1 MPEGEFQLQYPLRQ
15 HFLSGS
21 TVQWELWGALGG
33 QVQQKL
39 HEGSLWPTF
48 I

>member
-1 MPEGEFQLQYPLRQ
+1 MPEGEFQPQDPLRQ
-15 HFLSGS
+15 HLLSGS
-21 TVQWELWGALGG
+21 TVQWELCGPLVG

-39 HEGSLWPTF
+39 YEGNLWPTF